1 MALFGLLIKTPR
13 SAPRCLKLVLSR
25 RRQALGHNENVSLS
39 PSASS
44 NDAYSQALSLV
55 GEGMQE
61 VDTVIQRR
69 LVSEVLLVEQVA
81 RYIIEAGGKRMRPAL
96 LLLSSKALGDQQP
109 ETRRPPM
116 AELAAIIEFIHTATL
131 LHDDVVDES
140 GLRRSRETANAV
152 FGNAPS
158 ILVGDFL
165 YSRAFQMMVEI
176 GSMPVMAVLAEA
188 TNIIAEGEVL
198 QLMNCQNP
206 EVDEARYLQVIRY
219 KTAKL
224 FEAAACLPAVFH
236 GQSAEVIEAFAA
248 YGRHLGTAFQLT
260 DDLLDYAGT
269 EDDLGKRLGDDLRE
283 GKPTLPLI
291 YLLEKGSSD
300 DQQLVRRAIEEP
312 DQADLEAVIQRVQST
327 GALHYTQAAAERE
340 ASLGE
345 RALASIRHSV
355 YRTSLLD
362 LLRFVV
368 SRRS

>member
-1 MALFGLLIKTPR
+1 MVP
-13 SAPRCLKLVLSR
+13 
-25 RRQALGHNENVSLS
+25 LS
-39 PSASS
+39 PSAPA
-44 NDAYSQALSLV
+44 NDAYSQALLLV
-55 GEGMQE
+55 TPGMQE
-61 VDTVIQRR
+61 VDEVIQRR
-69 LVSEVLLVEQVA
+69 LASEVVLVEQVA

-96 LLLSSKALGDQQP
+96 LLLCGKALGNEP
-109 ETRRPPM
+109 SKTSKPPM

-224 FEAAACLPAVFH
+224 FEAAASLPAVFN
-236 GQSAEVIEAFAA
+236 GAPTKVVEAFSA

-260 DDLLDYAGT
+260 DDLLDYAGS

-291 YLLEKGSSD
+291 YLLQHGRPNE
-300 DQQLVRRAIEEP
+300 QQLVRRAIEEP
-312 DQADLEAVIQRVQST
+312 EKANLGAVIQCVQST
-327 GALHYTQAAAERE
+327 GALQYTQAAAEHE
-340 ASLGE
+340 VQLGE
-345 RALASIRHSV
+345 QALASIEQSV